1 MNGNLITNCC
11 ICGSEVATKKILPYR
26 DFLGLDIEIYNVHI
40 ARCDQCGFIFYQNP
54 LTDEQLENRY
64 KNEACNEFDSDDY
77 IVTGEDN
84 YARRCHRQKHFI
96 EENIS
101 DSLANEGYDSILEIG
116 AASGYNLSLYSDK
129 RRLGIEPSA
138 LNCKL
143 AKKNYNV
150 EMFNGLWSEYFAGNR
165 GETFDLVFMSHMLEH
180 IVNPMK
186 FIRECAALCN
196 RYMFIEVPCFDIKFL
211 EEPYGMFHE
220 EHINFFTIQS
230 LSTLMRNAGF
240 SMLNAAIV
248 FEPQNLIPNSYP
260 ALSSIWK
267 KSVDSKPIYNSGDC
281 FERYIAENELLL
293 QRVREKINQ
302 IPSDE
307 KLALWGIAHHVGML
321 LANTS
326 LADKNIVRVYD
337 SNKRKQGV
345 KVMDIPIKPFDKA
358 DVLSGEVEAI
368 LITSYKAQRAISKV
382 IEEMQVP
389 CKVYKLYD
397 L

>member
-1 MNGNLITNCC
+1 MIKNCC
-11 ICGSEVATKKILPYR
+11 ICGSEVTTKKILPYR

-64 KNEACNEFDSDDY
+64 KNEACNEFDSEEY
-77 IVTGEDN
+77 IVSGEDN

-96 EENIS
+96 EENIGTPIMEIGGGEYS
-101 DSLANEGYDSILEIG
+101 SILEIG
-116 AASGYNLSLYSDK
+116 AASGYNLSLYSGK

-143 AKKNYNV
+143 AKKNYGI
-150 EMFNGLWSEYFAGNR
+150 EMFNGLWSEFLASNN
-165 GETFDLVFMSHMLEH
+165 GEIFDLIFMSHVLEH

-220 EHINFFTIQS
+220 EHVNFFTIQS

-240 SMLNAAIV
+240 SMLNATLP
-248 FEPQNLIPNSYP
+248 FELQNLLPDGFP

-281 FERYIAENELLL
+281 FERYIDENELLL

-302 IPSDE
+302 IPPDE
-307 KLALWGIAHHVGML
+307 KLALWGMAHHVGLL

-337 SNKRKQGV
+337 SNKRKHGV
-345 KVMDIPIKPFDKA
+345 KVMGIPIKPFDKA

-382 IEEMQVP
+382 IEEMHLP